1 MVVWSAVSASC
12 AIPGVFEPV
21 RLIAKDEEGCL
32 VDDPDGADGQL
43 YSDGSFEADMPVE
56 SLSSLFNV
64 NYFIASQVNP
74 HVIPFMS
81 ADIQSYRY
89 VQVEVEVLFLFYFS
103 DRLDLA

>member
-1 MVVWSAVSASC
+1 M
-12 AIPGVFEPV
+12 FEPV

-89 VQVEVEVLFLFYFS
+89 VQVEAVEVYFFKCWKLKLKLKFV
-103 DRLDLA
+103 DREL